1 MLPVV
6 NFLFTSPR
14 HRLIFIYRP
23 VGYVVTYAPMA
34 KTFLTYTSGLV
45 LEAIA
50 AGYKYGFDVMDAT
63 GLPSGTVYPA
73 MRKLER
79 NGFVRSKWEQEK
91 AAWRNQRPARRYY
104 TITASGAEA
113 LAELRK
119 RFHGLQRAIA
129 PAEGT

>member
-1 MLPVV
+1 MRGPD
-6 NFLFTSPR
+6 
-14 HRLIFIYRP
+14 
-23 VGYVVTYAPMA
+23 YVVTYAAVA
-34 KTFLTYTSGLV
+34 KTFLTYTSALV

-50 AGYKYGFDVMDAT
+50 SGYKYGFDVMDVT

-104 TITASGAEA
+104 TVTASGADA
-113 LAELRK
+113 LADLRK
-119 RFHGLQRAIA
+119 RFHGLQRAVA
-129 PAEGT
+129 AAEGS